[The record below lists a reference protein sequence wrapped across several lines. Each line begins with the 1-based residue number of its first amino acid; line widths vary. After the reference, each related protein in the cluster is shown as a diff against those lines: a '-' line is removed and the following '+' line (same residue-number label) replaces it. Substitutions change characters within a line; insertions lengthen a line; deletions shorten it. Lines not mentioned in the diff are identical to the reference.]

1 LVRGVEMRSVV
12 RGTDFCEHANDDS
25 EESRQFRHRRNITS
39 SGLRRW
45 RANYLW
51 SRPAKPVASI
61 RDGVTDVLGPH
72 VLVRADPNTYAIA
85 AIATWLAASG
95 RIGREGSRPMA
106 DFSSPRRTD
115 QPAKRSTTWRVPLN
129 SNGRWLAANVR
140 VQPGLRD
147 QSEAVDRAAHA
158 KRAPI
163 EHARVHHRRADVRVA
178 QQLLDGPNVVPIL
191 EQVCSE

>member
-1 LVRGVEMRSVV
+1 M
-12 RGTDFCEHANDDS
+12 
-25 EESRQFRHRRNITS
+25 
-39 SGLRRW
+39 
-45 RANYLW
+45 
-51 SRPAKPVASI
+51 
-61 RDGVTDVLGPH
+61 DVLGPH

-95 RIGREGSRPMA
+95 RCGREGSRPMT

-147 QSEAVDRAAHA
+147 QSEAVDRTAHA
-158 KRAPI
+158 KRAAI
-163 EHARVHHRRADVRVA
+163 DHVRVHHRRADVRVA
-178 QQLLDGPNVVPIL
+178 QQLLHGPNVVPIL
-191 EQVCSE
+191 EQVWANECRPRSPRLRTGCRACSSSFRTDTSATRQRASGTAAC